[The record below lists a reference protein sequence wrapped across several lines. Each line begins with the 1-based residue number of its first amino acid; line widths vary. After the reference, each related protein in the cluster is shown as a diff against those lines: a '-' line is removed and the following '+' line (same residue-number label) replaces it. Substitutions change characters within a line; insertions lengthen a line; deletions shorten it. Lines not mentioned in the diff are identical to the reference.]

1 MTASEPSARYL
12 AVQRSPERWEAWAR
26 LLMAQAGTLPP
37 EELRA
42 ESASFASALDDWLKL
57 ATPADES
64 VVADFL
70 RALSWMAA
78 NFGEPDGSA
87 LGAALD
93 GAIAAARDSGRQV
106 VELQLAKATY
116 ISARAAEEHE
126 REQSLLDAV
135 AAAEAGSHGWA
146 QATLA
151 LSRYYVDA
159 SRYRAATAAL
169 AAFRTALHGTKL
181 PQYYLC
187 GALVAEGVALVTSF
201 RTPDRAESCLQ
212 EACAY
217 EGVDVAEVTQW
228 VATAYH
234 YRGRLAELRRD
245 HAEALRLYAHGRS
258 LPGRVPESIA
268 SDAFIDLRMV
278 EPLVAS
284 RLYQAAEEHIVE
296 AQRMFRLASNSSSG
310 LQQCSIALASLAS
323 HRGRMAEA
331 EEILQ
336 KTLKDARKVGFW
348 RGELLCLGYLMVLT
362 LRLRRPAQAFR
373 HFWQIVRSVRA
384 GELERN
390 NPVLLAA
397 RIPSMAGYVMRR
409 LMPSR
414 HRSRQ
419 ARTADA
425 CHCWL
430 HSC

>member
-1 MTASEPSARYL
+1 M
-12 AVQRSPERWEAWAR
+12 AR
-26 LLMAQAGTLPP
+26 LLVVQTGTLPP

-42 ESASFASALDDWLKL
+42 ESASFANALEHWLAL
-57 ATPADES
+57 AAPADQAIL
-64 VVADFL
+64 ADFL

-78 NFGEPDGSA
+78 NFGEPEGSA
-87 LGAALD
+87 LGIALD
-93 GAIAAARDSGRQV
+93 RAIAAARDSGEQL

-116 ISARAAEEHE
+116 ISARAAEAHE
-126 REQSLLDAV
+126 REQALLDAI
-135 AAAEAGSHGWA
+135 AAAEAGSHAWA

-159 SRYRAATAAL
+159 SRYRAAAASL
-169 AAFRTALHGTKL
+169 AAFRAALPDTHL
-181 PQYYLC
+181 PQYYMC

-201 RTPDRAESCLQ
+201 RAPDRAESCLRQ
-212 EACAY
+212 ACAFKNV
-217 EGVDVAEVTQW
+217 EVAEVTQW

-234 YRGRLAELRRD
+234 YRGRLAELRND
-245 HAEALRLYAHGRS
+245 HAEALRLYSYGRS

-284 RLYQAAEEHIVE
+284 GLYRAAHEHIVE

-323 HRGRMAEA
+323 HQGRTAEA
-331 EEILQ
+331 EQILQ
-336 KTLKDARKVGFW
+336 ETLQDAREVGFW
-348 RGELLCLGYLMVLT
+348 RGELLCLGYLMVLAV
-362 LRLRRPAQAFR
+362 RLRRPAQACK
-373 HFWQIVRSVRA
+373 HFWQIVRSIRA

-397 RIPSMAGYVMRR
+397 RIPSMAGYVKRR

-419 ARTADA
+419 ASTADA
-425 CHCWL
+425 CRCWL
-430 HSC
+430 HSS